1 MLNSQPIPPVPKV
14 TARAAHAAFPKGH
27 RYLTL
32 RDELG
37 TIFTDEMF
45 ADLFPKVGQPAEAPW
60 RLALVL
66 IVQHAEGLSD
76 REAADAVRDRITLRY
91 LLSLEYD
98 DPGFDYSILSRFRQ
112 RLTKANA
119 EHRLLDAIVGR
130 CRQQGLFKERGKA
143 RTDST
148 YILANVRRIN
158 RLELIGETLRTTLNR
173 LAVVAPEWLQEQVDY
188 SWYSR
193 YAKRFEKEKKPRGAE
208 KATALAEQIGRDGT
222 QLMTALYDP
231 TSPGHLAELPEVEM
245 LRCCWIGQ
253 FWFDGGTLKWRE
265 KGNLQPAAE
274 RLDSPYDL
282 EAHYGKKG
290 EFDWVG
296 YKVHFTEMCD
306 DDLPHL
312 VAHVDTTAPV
322 VSDIARLEPIH
333 EALCEKNLLP
343 AEHLVDSNY
352 VNSALIVKNKTERDM
367 ELLGPLKSSSHRWQ
381 IETGFDTSQ
390 FSIDWDNRVAT
401 CPMGKKS
408 VSWWSATEKN
418 GGQIFHAK
426 FSRTDCRKCS
436 AQPLCTSNA
445 QRNARKLL
453 LKPQAQHE
461 AITKNRRD
469 QTESEWIRRYNHRA
483 GIEGTF
489 SQGVRAV
496 GLRRSRYVGL
506 AKTHLQNTTVASAI
520 NFQRLADWF
529 DNVPRAQTR
538 TSRFAQLR
546 A

>member
-1 MLNSQPIPPVPKV
+1 MLKSQPIPPVPEI
-14 TARAAHAAFPKGH
+14 TARAARAAFPKGH

-37 TIFTDEMF
+37 TIFTDNMF

-112 RLTKANA
+112 RLVEANA
-119 EHRLLDAIVGR
+119 ENRLLNAIIEK
-130 CRQQGLFKERGKA
+130 CRQQGLLKERGKA

-148 YILANVRRIN
+148 RILASVRRIN
-158 RLELIGETLRTTLNR
+158 RLELIGETLRATLNR
-173 LAVVAPEWLQEQVDY
+173 LAVVAPEWLQEQVD
-188 SWYSR
+188 STWYQR

-208 KATALAEQIGRDGT
+208 KETALAEQIGRDGI
-222 QLMTALYDP
+222 QLMTALYHPD
-231 TSPGHLAELPEVEM
+231 SPRHLAELPEVEM

-253 FWFDGGTLKWRE
+253 FWFDEGTLKWRE

-274 RLDSPYDL
+274 RLDSPYDP

-290 EFDWVG
+290 ELDWVG
-296 YKVHFTEMCD
+296 YKVHFTETCD
-306 DDLPHL
+306 DNCPHL
-312 VAHVDTTAPV
+312 VTHVDTTAPV
-322 VSDIARLEPIH
+322 ISDIARLEPIH
-333 EALCEKNLLP
+333 EALHEKNLLP

-352 VNSALIVKNKTERDM
+352 VNSALIVKNKTERDL
-367 ELLGPLKSSSHRWQ
+367 ELLGPLKPNAHKLQ
-381 IETGFDTSQ
+381 IETGFDISQ
-390 FSIDWDNRVAT
+390 FSIDWDNQVAT

-408 VSWWSATEKN
+408 INWWSRIESNNKE
-418 GGQIFHAK
+418 ILYAK

-436 AQPLCTSNA
+436 EHALCTSNA
-445 QRNARKLL
+445 HRNSRKLT

-461 AITKNRRD
+461 AIIRNRKE
-469 QTESEWIRRYNHRA
+469 QTTPEWIKRYNHRA

-489 SQGVRAV
+489 SQGVRAA
-496 GLRRSRYVGL
+496 GLRRSRYTGL
-506 AKTHLQNTTVASAI
+506 AKTHLQNTAIASAI

-529 DNVPRAQTR
+529 DEIPRAQTR
-538 TSRFAQLR
+538 TSRFARLR

>member
-1 MLNSQPIPPVPKV
+1 M
-14 TARAAHAAFPKGH
+14 TTRAAHAAFPKGH

-76 REAADAVRDRITLRY
+76 REASDAVRDRITLRY
-91 LLSLEYD
+91 LLGLEYD
-98 DPGFDYSILSRFRQ
+98 NPGFDYSILSRFRQ
-112 RLTKANA
+112 RLIKADA
-119 EHRLLDAIVGR
+119 ESRLLDAIVEK
-130 CRQQGLFKERGKA
+130 CRQQGLLKERGKA

-148 YILANVRRIN
+148 RILSSVRRIN

-173 LAVVAPEWLQEQVDY
+173 LAVVAPEWLQEQVDN

-208 KATALAEQIGRDGT
+208 KAMALAEQIGRDGI
-222 QLMTALYDP
+222 QLMTALYHP
-231 TSPGHLAELPEVEM
+231 ASPKYLAELPEVEM
-245 LRCCWIGQ
+245 LRRCWIGQ
-253 FWFDGGTLKWRE
+253 FWLEEGTLKWRD

-274 RLDSPYDL
+274 RLDSPYDS

-290 EFDWVG
+290 ELDWVG
-296 YKVHFTEMCD
+296 YKVHFTETCD
-306 DDLPHL
+306 DEFPHL
-312 VAHVDTTAPV
+312 VTHVDTTAPV

-333 EALCEKNLLP
+333 EALHDKNLLP

-352 VNSALIVKNKTERDM
+352 VNSALIVKNKTERDL
-367 ELLGPLKSSSHRWQ
+367 ELLGPLKPNAHKLQ
-381 IETGFDTSQ
+381 IETGFDISQ
-390 FSIDWDNRVAT
+390 FSIDWNNRVAT

-408 VSWWSATEKN
+408 INWWSRIESN
-418 GGQIFHAK
+418 GAETANAK
-426 FSRTDCRKCS
+426 FSRTDCRNCS
-436 AQPLCTSNA
+436 AHELCKSNG
-445 QRNARKLL
+445 QRNSRKLT

-461 AITKNRRD
+461 AIIRNRKD
-469 QTESEWIRRYNHRA
+469 QTTPEWIKRYNHRA

-489 SQGVRAV
+489 SQGVRAS
-496 GLRRSRYVGL
+496 GLRRSRYTGL
-506 AKTHLQNTTVASAI
+506 AKTHLQNTAVASAI

-529 DNVPRAQTR
+529 DKVPRAQTR